1 MWEDVGGVNKVVVMF
16 VGGGSGDGEVVM
28 VVVLK
33 KMKVV
38 RSSELSPEG
47 GGRP

>member
-1 MWEDVGGVNKVVVMF
+1 MWEDVGGVSGVVVMF
-16 VGGGSGDGEVVM
+16 VGGGSCDGEVVI

-38 RSSELSPEG
+38 RSPELSSE
-47 GGRP
+47 